1 MIGLVR
7 ITFICMAVIGLAW
20 SRELMDTLLKIRK
33 VAILLLVGRIN
44 TFKLRML
51 NFMELILDRLVKFT
65 ENIYAF

>member
-1 MIGLVR
+1 
-7 ITFICMAVIGLAW
+7 MAVIGLAW

-51 NFMELILDRLVKFT
+51 NFMELTLDRLVKFT

>member
-1 MIGLVR
+1 
-7 ITFICMAVIGLAW
+7 MAVIGLAW

-51 NFMELILDRLVKFT
+51 NFMELILDPLVKFT